1 VVPTVGGHDRFPP
14 GALDEQLAGI
24 AADIALQLVDR
35 SPWSTPQSP
44 HRLDRRRK
52 QPTIRNRHISARGDA
67 THSVVGGGP
76 PPSQDRHP
84 GWNSISLDASM
95 PSGQCSSAAYHC
107 EVAEE
112 T

>member
-1 VVPTVGGHDRFPP
+1 VDFRRGAHVGEDTWLQVVPTFGRHDRFPP
-14 GALDEQLAGI
+14 GALDEQLARI

-67 THSVVGGGP
+67 THSAVWGGP
-76 PPSQDRHP
+76 PPAKTGILAGTQ
-84 GWNSISLDASM
+84 
-95 PSGQCSSAAYHC
+95 
-107 EVAEE
+107 
-112 T
+112 